1 MFYSAFCILVCSNF
15 VGDIY
20 VGDDGKLHKVQ
31 GGADS
36 VLPFSNGDIRSII
49 SGLTQTGSD
58 SFTGSGDWRTTTRNV
73 AVNDTT
79 NYKFG
84 IIIITAEVDS
94 YSCPIS
100 GVSFSNINILWGKLN
115 QSPERT
121 HSSFYVGLFTDI
133 VRNVNFT
140 ITSNIRASDRQY
152 RVQIYTA

>member
-1 MFYSAFCILVCSNF
+1 MYSNF
-15 VGDIY
+15 VGNIY
-20 VGDDGKLHKVQ
+20 VGDDGNLHIVK

-36 VLPFSNGDIRSII
+36 VLNFSTIRPI
-49 SGLTQTGSD
+49 LTEMKLTGSD
-58 SFTGSGDWRTTTRNV
+58 SFTGSGDWTTTTRNV
-73 AVNDTT
+73 AVNNS
-79 NYKFG
+79 NYRLG
-84 IIIITAEVDS
+84 IIIVTAEVDE
-94 YSCPIS
+94 YKVPIKAIT
-100 GVSFSNINILWGKLN
+100 FNNMNILWGTLN